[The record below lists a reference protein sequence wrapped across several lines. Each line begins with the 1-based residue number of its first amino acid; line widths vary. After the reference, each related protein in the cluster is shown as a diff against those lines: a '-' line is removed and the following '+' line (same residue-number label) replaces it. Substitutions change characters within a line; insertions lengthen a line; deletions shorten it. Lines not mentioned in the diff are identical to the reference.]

1 MRCCTS
7 PRCLAYAL
15 GVADY
20 FLVERARG
28 PAWDHSRS
36 RREQDGWDE
45 HAAFMDGLVE
55 EGFVVLG
62 GPMGVGDGDNVL
74 LIVDAPDGGAARLA
88 EDPVARRAAHDRA
101 RRRGSVAAAALT
113 G

>member
-1 MRCCTS
+1 
-7 PRCLAYAL
+7 
-15 GVADY
+15 VADY

-45 HAAFMDGLVE
+45 HAAFMDELVE

-74 LIVDAPDGGAARLA
+74 LIVDAPDEATIHARLG
-88 EDPVARRAAHDRA
+88 EDPWPDEQLMTARVTPWNVWL
-101 RRRGSVAAAALT
+101 RRR
-113 G
+113 

>member
-1 MRCCTS
+1 
-7 PRCLAYAL
+7 
-15 GVADY
+15 VADY

-62 GPMGVGDGDNVL
+62 GPMGLGDGDNVL
-74 LIVDAPDGGAARLA
+74 LIVDAPDEAAIHSRLA
-88 EDPVARRAAHDRA
+88 EDPWPDEQLMTARVTPWNVWLRPR
-101 RRRGSVAAAALT
+101 
-113 G
+113 